1 MRLGGPV
8 FFGDSADPDAWVD
21 AVRAKG
27 YRAALAPVRPGTD
40 DATVR
45 AYRQAAE
52 AADIVIAE
60 VGAWSNPL
68 SSDPAERAQALET
81 CKAALA
87 LADSIG
93 ARCCVNVTGSRG
105 ARWAGPDPKNLTGET
120 FDMIVASVREIVDAV
135 QPESA
140 YYTLEAMQWMY
151 PDSPDSYLRLL
162 GSIDR
167 NRVAVHLDP
176 VNMINSAERYFR
188 NADLV
193 RECFAKLGRY
203 TVSCHAKDV
212 HLDDR
217 SIVHLDEVT
226 PGDGALDYGV
236 FLEELDRLDA
246 DTPLILEHLP
256 DEAEYDRAATFIRK
270 VQREGGRQA

>member
-1 MRLGGPV
+1 M
-8 FFGDSADPDAWVD
+8 
-21 AVRAKG
+21 
-27 YRAALAPVRPGTD
+27 
-40 DATVR
+40 
-45 AYRQAAE
+45 
-52 AADIVIAE
+52 IAE

-81 CKAALA
+81 CKAALT

-105 ARWAGPDPKNLTGET
+105 ARWDGPDPKNLTGET
-120 FDMIVASVREIVDAV
+120 FDMIVASVREIVDAG

-162 GSIDR
+162 GAIDR
-167 NRVAVHLDP
+167 DRVAVHLDP

-203 TVSCHAKDV
+203 TVGCHAKDV

-256 DEAEYDRAATFIRK
+256 DEAEYDRAAAFIRK